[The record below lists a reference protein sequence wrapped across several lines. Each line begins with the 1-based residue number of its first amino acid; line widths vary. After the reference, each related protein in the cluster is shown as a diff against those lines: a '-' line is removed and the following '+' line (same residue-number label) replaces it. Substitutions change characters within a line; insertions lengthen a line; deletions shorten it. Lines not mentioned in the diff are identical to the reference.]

1 MISSIICYNRNKERI
16 FERKSYN
23 FSFQLLTSV
32 NCKKFRKKRI
42 VNVCKLFGKSISLI
56 HNIRKPEK
64 KHFST
69 SLKRKEKQYR
79 RTALRSLN
87 RIVKMEKVQ
96 VSDSELVTLYIRGN
110 EKAFEKLVQRHK
122 SRIYT
127 TIYLIVKDQYVAEDL
142 LQDTFIKAVD
152 TIKGGRYNDE
162 GKFLPW
168 IIRIAHN
175 LAIDYFRRDKRYPNV
190 VFEDGSSVFNTLDFT
205 EDSMES
211 VQIRQETHE
220 QLREMIQ
227 RLPDVQKQVLIMRHY
242 EDMSFQEI
250 ADATGVSINTALGR
264 MRYALINLR
273 KQFNQRAP
281 QYDKNFYLR

>member
-1 MISSIICYNRNKERI
+1 
-16 FERKSYN
+16 
-23 FSFQLLTSV
+23 
-32 NCKKFRKKRI
+32 
-42 VNVCKLFGKSISLI
+42 
-56 HNIRKPEK
+56 
-64 KHFST
+64 
-69 SLKRKEKQYR
+69 
-79 RTALRSLN
+79 
-87 RIVKMEKVQ
+87 MEKVQ

-190 VFEDGSSVFNTLDFT
+190 VFEDGSSVFNTLDFS
-205 EDSMES
+205 EDSVES
-211 VQIRQETHE
+211 TQIRQETHE